1 MLKHANVLHIHKFYR
16 EMQDKVV
23 LTQTLAC
30 EKQCVG
36 KGIVIGLD
44 GLLIYLTL
52 CLTVKVKLI
61 LKFPVS
67 ELEP

>member
-1 MLKHANVLHIHKFYR
+1 
-16 EMQDKVV
+16 MQDKVV

-61 LKFPVS
+61 LKFPMS